1 MSDSSAFPWLTRIKR
16 TLPPVLL
23 VVAVCLAYLYYNSEP
38 RYQGRRFSEW
48 MRLYEQG
55 IDPNRAELAI
65 YAMGPDV
72 VPHLA
77 YCLTS
82 SKPGMLDRM
91 VMSVGRL
98 NQNLGFKLTQATSKW
113 QINFQGNGRSKNGRE
128 SLIAQDIL
136 KNAPEPWK
144 PAIIAAM
151 KDVLEN
157 GSVYTQ
163 QPALLVMEHY
173 AADAGPLLG
182 ALGQI
187 LKDGNDSLL
196 RPTLDLMREMGEKAS
211 PLGPELIP
219 LFVHPDMSIQSKAI
233 LVGAHIKIDPHE
245 AMPALKPMLD
255 SMPGEHRRMVAV
267 KTLAE
272 IAVPEEEQMRCL
284 EEALDDP
291 SEDIRNDAAYGLGR
305 LGKGAIGSMD
315 ALIPLLKDEVVGVR
329 ATAATAIGNMGPD
342 AKSAIPYLFDAMNN
356 DFSGVGQECRV
367 AIEKIDPEQAK
378 NIIIR

>member
-1 MSDSSAFPWLTRIKR
+1 MSDRSALPWLTRIKR

-23 VVAVCLAYLYYNSEP
+23 VVAVCFAYLYYNSEP

-55 IDPNRAELAI
+55 IDPKRAELAI
-65 YAMGPDV
+65 YAMGPDA

-82 SKPGMLDRM
+82 SKPDLLDRM

-98 NQNLGFKLTQATSKW
+98 NQNLAFKLNQATSNWK
-113 QINFQGNGRSKNGRE
+113 INFQGNGRSKTGRE
-128 SLIAQDIL
+128 SLIALDIL

-144 PAIIAAM
+144 PAIISAM

-157 GSVYTQ
+157 GSVYRQ

-173 AADAGPLLG
+173 AADAGPLLEI
-182 ALGQI
+182 LREI
-187 LKDGNDSLL
+187 LKEGKDSLL
-196 RPTLDLMREMGEKAS
+196 RPTLNLLREMGEKAS

-233 LVGAHIKIDPHE
+233 QVGAHIKIDPHE
-245 AMPALKPMLD
+245 AMPALKPLLD
-255 SMPGEHRRMVAV
+255 SMPGGHRRMVAV

-272 IAVPEEEQMRCL
+272 IAVPEEEQMLYL
-284 EEALDDP
+284 EKALDDP

-305 LGKGAIGSMD
+305 LGKEAIGSLD
-315 ALIPLLKDEVVGVR
+315 ALIPLLKDEVIGIR
-329 ATAATAIGNMGPD
+329 ATAATAIGNMGPG
-342 AKSAIPYLFDAMNN
+342 AKTAIPFLIESMNN
-356 DFSGVGQECRV
+356 DFSGVGQECRM

-378 NIIIR
+378 FIIIR